1 MQELIKDLYVNSTID
16 TVMVYVFL
24 AVFLFAMAHMVV
36 YLNVNRYEEHNTIFF
51 LKMTFPLLLIIILG
65 PVYAVYSYQKTSNA
79 LDANNKN
86 NYSIVRK
93 ENVVHFI
100 SKNEN
105 LRSADLKVKSEDNE
119 NVYLEYKD
127 SIFEVKKDQLQ

>member
-1 MQELIKDLYVNSTID
+1 MQELIKNLYVNSTID

-36 YLNVNRYEEHNTIFF
+36 YLNVNRYEEYNTVFF
-51 LKMTFPLLLIIILG
+51 LKMTFPLLLILILG

-105 LRSADLKVKSEDNE
+105 LRSVDLKVKSEDNE

>member
-24 AVFLFAMAHMVV
+24 AFFLFAIV
-36 YLNVNRYEEHNTIFF
+36 YMGIYINVNRYEEHNTVFF

-65 PVYAVYSYQKTSNA
+65 PCYAVYSYQKTANA
-79 LDANNKN
+79 LDVNNKN

-93 ENVVHFI
+93 DNIVHFI

-105 LRSADLKVKSEDNE
+105 LRSTYLEVRSENDT

>member
-1 MQELIKDLYVNSTID
+1 MQELIKNLYVHSTID
-16 TVMVYVFL
+16 TVMINVFFGF
-24 AVFLFAMAHMVV
+24 FLFAMAHMII
-36 YLNVNRYEEHNTIFF
+36 YLNVNRCEEHNTVFF
-51 LKMTFPLLLIIILG
+51 LKMTFPLLLILILG
-65 PVYAVYSYQKTSNA
+65 PFYFVYSVQKTSTA

-105 LRSADLKVKSEDNE
+105 LRSADLKVKSEDKE

-127 SIFEVKKDQLQ
+127 SIFKVKKDQLQ

>member
-16 TVMVYVFL
+16 TVMFYVFL
-24 AVFLFAMAHMVV
+24 GFLIFAMAHMVI
-36 YLNVNRYEEHNTIFF
+36 YLNVNRCEEHNAVFF
-51 LKMTFPLLLIIILG
+51 LKMTFPLLLIIIFG
-65 PVYAVYSYQKTSNA
+65 PFYAFYSHQETSKV
-79 LDANNKN
+79 LDVNNKN

-93 ENVVHFI
+93 DDIVHFI
-100 SKNEN
+100 SKNEH
-105 LRSADLKVKSEDNE
+105 LRSADLKVKSENNE

>member
-16 TVMVYVFL
+16 TVMFYVFL
-24 AVFLFAMAHMVV
+24 GFFIFAIAYMGIYINA
-36 YLNVNRYEEHNTIFF
+36 NRCEEHNTVFF
-51 LKMTFPLLLIIILG
+51 LKMTFPLLLILIFG
-65 PVYAVYSYQKTSNA
+65 PSYAVYSYQKTSNA
-79 LDANNKN
+79 LDVNNKN

-93 ENVVHFI
+93 GDIVHFI

-105 LRSADLKVKSEDNE
+105 LRSTYLKVKSENDT